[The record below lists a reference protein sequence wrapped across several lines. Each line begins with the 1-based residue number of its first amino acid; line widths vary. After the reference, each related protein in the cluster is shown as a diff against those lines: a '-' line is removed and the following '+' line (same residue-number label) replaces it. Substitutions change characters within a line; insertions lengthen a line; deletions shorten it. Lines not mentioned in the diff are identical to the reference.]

1 MAPLR
6 TYLIAGLATAI
17 LIGYIGPVQGYLDQR
32 EALAREQAV
41 LKSLEERK
49 KRLENEIAALDQP
62 RVLEVR
68 ARELG
73 LVRAGERAFIVRG
86 LPEPPPNRRAPD
98 DSGGGVISWFRDL
111 V

>member
-1 MAPLR
+1 MGSLR
-6 TYLIAGLATAI
+6 RYLLAGLATAI
-17 LIGYIGPVQGYLDQR
+17 LIGYVGPVQGYLDQR
-32 EALAREQAV
+32 EALAREEAV
-41 LKSLEERK
+41 LKSLQERK
-49 KRLENEIAALDQP
+49 KRLEAEIAALDQP

-86 LPEPPPNRRAPD
+86 LPEPKRDRPPPD
-98 DSGGGVISWFRDL
+98 DSGGGILSWFRDL

>member
-1 MAPLR
+1 MASLR
-6 TYLIAGLATAI
+6 TYLIAGVATAL
-17 LIGYIGPVQGYLDQR
+17 LIGYIGPVQGYLEQR
-32 EALAREQAV
+32 EALAHEQAV

-49 KRLENEIAALDQP
+49 ARLESEIAALDQP

-73 LVRAGERAFIVRG
+73 FVRAGERAFIVRG
-86 LPEPPPNRRAPD
+86 LPEPAPERKSPD
-98 DSGGGVISWFRDL
+98 ESGGGIVSWLRDL